1 MICRLS
7 KLTELSGSMATI
19 YSVLIEDD
27 DVSLFEHFLQEQRAN
42 QLRELENIVSR
53 LKIIGE
59 HTGAR
64 SSFFKHNEGNPG
76 DGLVALYDTPDKR
89 LRLYAI
95 RYGVDIVV
103 LGGGG
108 IKVVRALQED
118 SKLRYENYLLRE
130 IAKGLNESIQN
141 KSIIFSE
148 DRLEFEGDLEFE
160 IEYYE

>member
-27 DVSLFEHFLQEQRAN
+27 DVSLFEHFLQEQRSN
-42 QLRELENIVSR
+42 HSRELENIVSR
-53 LKIIGE
+53 LIIIGE

-64 SSFFKHNEGNPG
+64 SSFFKHHEGNPG

-118 SKLRYENYLLRE
+118 SKLRHENYLLRK

-141 KSIIFSE
+141 RSIIFSE
-148 DRLEFEGDLEFE
+148 DRLEFEGELEFE